1 MHSSARHKR
10 NLAVTGGVVSAIII
24 SPVLAGLA
32 VGLGVPI
39 LLAYVYGVVPI
50 SLCRSGGCGLA
61 TSPSGVKLDF
71 DESDRE
77 SIDQPSAVISHNGL
91 TRQSTRS
98 NGE

>member
-1 MHSSARHKR
+1 MKLSVRHKR

-71 DESDRE
+71 DEDSE
-77 SIDQPSAVISHNGL
+77 SLDQPSAIISHNGL

-98 NGE
+98 NG